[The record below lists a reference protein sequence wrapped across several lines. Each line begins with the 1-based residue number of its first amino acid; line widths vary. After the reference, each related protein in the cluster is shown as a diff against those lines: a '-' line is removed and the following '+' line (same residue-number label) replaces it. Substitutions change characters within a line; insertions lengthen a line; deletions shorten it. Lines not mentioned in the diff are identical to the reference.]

1 MTTSRTQAGGLSEA
15 GSMYRQIAATCSSVF
30 SLPPWLAAITPRLI
44 TTNRSTVT
52 PTSRIRISAVTQPG
66 SSPSTDRLISAAPV
80 SVLSAIGSA
89 ILPKSVTSPRL
100 RASRPSSRSV
110 TDATT
115 NAASAASRHPAPPAN
130 KHTTNTGTSRMRTTV
145 SALAMFA
152 SPGGGGLVPLGGGR
166 GELGGLVPLGGGLP
180 WPGVSAGVALTAV
193 SGARDEVGSR
203 GLGHAGDHQVAG
215 RQRAVRFQGGRP
227 IHVRGLVRGAALVP
241 AVAEHLLHQN
251 FDRLAHPVR
260 GALRHDLLGEAGE
273 VADPAGD
280 LILVHLVRRGEGG
293 GLGAV
298 LVGVAEDADRVQ
310 PRLAQE
316 QLELAQVGGGLPGE
330 ADDEVRPDAGIGARV
345 PDPVDQLGE
354 PRPVAEPAHLPQHG
368 AAGVLERQVEVRR
381 HTRR

>member
-80 SVLSAIGSA
+80 SALSAIGSA

-115 NAASAASRHPAPPAN
+115 NAASAASRHPVPPAN
-130 KHTTNTGTSRMRTTV
+130 RHTTNTGTRRMRTTV
-145 SALAMFA
+145 SALAMFTR
-152 SPGGGGLVPLGGGR
+152 PGR
-166 GELGGLVPLGGGLP
+166 GGLGGLVPPVGGLP
-180 WPGVSAGVALTAV
+180 WPGVSAGVALTAA

-203 GLGHAGDHQVAG
+203 GLGHAGDHQVAR

-227 IHVRGLVRGAALVP
+227 VHVRGLVRGAAFVP

-273 VADPAGD
+273 LADPAGD

-298 LVGVAEDADRVQ
+298 LVGVAEDADRVE

-330 ADDEVRPDAGIGARV
+330 ADDEVRPDA
-345 PDPVDQLGE
+345 D
-354 PRPVAEPAHLPQHG
+354 
-368 AAGVLERQVEVRR
+368 
-381 HTRR
+381 